1 MTSSFTLSV
10 AVLASTTRA
19 LIFPTQQSRLQPRV
33 VAYGIF
39 DGVKDAF
46 SQDVSILE
54 DDRVTPF
61 GTSPTLV
68 ASLPTLSRDR
78 ADRWLGIDV
87 RSEDSKQEQYAVPDD
102 FVDSMVSNPG

>member
-1 MTSSFTLSV
+1 MASLFALSY
-10 AVLASTTRA
+10 AVLVCTTRA
-19 LIFPTQQSRLQPRV
+19 LILPTQQSRLQPRV

-61 GTSPTLV
+61 GTSPTLLAFPPDIV
-68 ASLPTLSRDR
+68 
-78 ADRWLGIDV
+78 V
-87 RSEDSKQEQYAVPDD
+87 RSCRP
-102 FVDSMVSNPG
+102 MVGY